1 MPAGGAGQTSDVD
14 ATIHQLVDNP
24 SVIGYVVLNAE
35 GIPVKHHDKM
45 PYDKAVTYACL
56 MSDFHTKAKRALKD
70 LVSGPESEI
79 SNFRMRTAEGTELI
93 GVAVQDYLL
102 VVVQNC
108 TGKPWKFPE
117 DEAQAAADAAAQV

>member
-1 MPAGGAGQTSDVD
+1 MPAGGQTSDVD

-24 SVIGYVVLNAE
+24 SVIGYVVLNSE

-45 PYDKAVTYACL
+45 PYEKAVTYACL
-56 MSDFHTKAKRALKD
+56 MSDFHMKAKRALRD
-70 LVSGPESEI
+70 LVAGPESEL

-93 GVAVQDYLL
+93 GVSIQDYLL

-108 TGKPWKFPE
+108 TGKAWKYPE
-117 DEAQAAADAAAQV
+117 DDLALDAAPQP

>member
-1 MPAGGAGQTSDVD
+1 MPAGAQASDVD

-35 GIPVKHHDKM
+35 GIPVKYHDKL
-45 PYDKAVTYACL
+45 PYEKAVTYACL
-56 MSDFHTKAKRALKD
+56 MSDFHTKAKRALRD
-70 LVSGPESEI
+70 LVSGPDSEI

-93 GVAVQDYLL
+93 GVAIQDFLL

-108 TGKPWKFPE
+108 TGKPWKYPE
-117 DEAQAAADAAAQV
+117 DEAQQGADQPQT